1 MRRTTAFKVLLGV
14 LAGGALILIA
24 GREWRQA
31 RELVATAVV
40 IGLLLGLVRWRE
52 RPRQRAMEAEARR
65 LRMRFSAEDRFG
77 LLDQPFQ
84 LFRSTRRSYGEIENV
99 IAGSWHDLEVRSFDH
114 SYSVSEDERRLLS
127 CAQIAIP
134 GGWPTLVIRPETGL
148 TRLVDIAVPDIAF
161 ESEAFNR
168 AFTVRCHDR
177 AFASALVDPRM
188 MEWLQS
194 LGHRWSFEI
203 DGRWILGYRDQV
215 LPWEIEAV
223 LETVE
228 TFIRRIPRAVTS
240 LYPEAIPPRPDV
252 PA

>member
-1 MRRTTAFKVLLGV
+1 MRL
-14 LAGGALILIA
+14 
-24 GREWRQA
+24 
-31 RELVATAVV
+31 
-40 IGLLLGLVRWRE
+40 
-52 RPRQRAMEAEARR
+52 
-65 LRMRFSAEDRFG
+65 SAKDRFG

-84 LFRSTRRSYGEIENV
+84 LSRSTRRSYGEIENV
-99 IAGSWHDLEVRSFDH
+99 LSGSWHDLEVRSFDH

-127 CAQIAIP
+127 RAQIAIP
-134 GGWPTLVIRPETGL
+134 GGWPTLVIRAETGL

-168 AFTVRCHDR
+168 AFAVRCHDR
-177 AFASALVDPRM
+177 ASAVVDPRM

-215 LPWEIEAV
+215 RPWEIEPV

-228 TFIRRIPRAVTS
+228 TFIHKIPGAVTS
-240 LYPEAIPPRPDV
+240 LYPEAMPPRPDV

>member
-1 MRRTTAFKVLLGV
+1 VRRTTAFKVLLGV

-40 IGLLLGLVRWRE
+40 IGLLLALVRWRDL
-52 RPRQRAMEAEARR
+52 PRQEAMEAEARK
-65 LRMRFSAEDRFG
+65 LRMRFFANDRFG

-99 IAGSWHDLEVRSFDH
+99 LSGSWHDLEVRSFDH

-134 GGWPTLVIRPETGL
+134 GEWPSLVIRPETGL
-148 TRLVDIAVPDIAF
+148 TKLVDIAMPDIAF

-168 AFTVRCHDR
+168 AFAVRCHDR
-177 AFASALVDPRM
+177 SFASALVDPRM

-194 LGHRWSFEI
+194 LAHRWSFEI

-215 LPWEIEAV
+215 QPWEIESV

-228 TFIRRIPRAVTS
+228 TFIQKIPRAVTS
-240 LYPEAIPPRPDV
+240 LYPEAMPPRPDV

>member
-24 GREWRQA
+24 GGEWRQA

-40 IGLLLGLVRWRE
+40 IGLFLALVRWRD
-52 RPRQRAMEAEARR
+52 RPRQEAMESEARR
-65 LRMRFSAEDRFG
+65 LRVRFSAEDRFG
-77 LLDQPFQ
+77 LIDQRFQ

-99 IAGSWHDLEVRSFDH
+99 LSGSWHDLEVRAFDH

-127 CAQIAIP
+127 CAQVAMP
-134 GGWPTLVIRPETGL
+134 GAWPALVIRPETGL
-148 TRLVDIAVPDIAF
+148 TRLADIAVPDIAF

-168 AFTVRCHDR
+168 AFAVRCQDR

-194 LGHRWSFEI
+194 LGHRWGFEI
-203 DGRWILGYRDQV
+203 DGRWVLGYRDQV
-215 LPWEIEAV
+215 QPWEIESV

-228 TFIRRIPRAVTS
+228 TFIQRIPRVVTS

>member
-1 MRRTTAFKVLLGV
+1 VRRTTAFKVLLGV
-14 LAGGALILIA
+14 LAGGALVLIA

-31 RELVATAVV
+31 RELVVTAVV
-40 IGLLLGLVRWRE
+40 IGLFLALVRWRE
-52 RPRQRAMEAEARR
+52 RPRRQAMEAEARR

-84 LFRSTRRSYGEIENV
+84 LFRSTRRPYGEIENV
-99 IAGSWHDLEVRSFDH
+99 IAGPWHDLEVRSFDH
-114 SYSVSEDERRLLS
+114 SYSVSENERRLLS

-168 AFTVRCHDR
+168 AFAVRCHDR

-223 LETVE
+223 LETIE
-228 TFIRRIPRAVTS
+228 TFIRRIPRAVMS

>member
-24 GREWRQA
+24 GREGRQA
-31 RELVATAVV
+31 RSLVATAVV
-40 IGLLLGLVRWRE
+40 IGLFLALVRWRD
-52 RPRQRAMEAEARR
+52 RPRQEAMESEARR
-65 LRMRFSAEDRFG
+65 LGVRFSAEDRFG
-77 LLDQPFQ
+77 LLAQSFQ
-84 LFRSTRRSYGEIENV
+84 LFRSTRRSYGEIGNV
-99 IAGSWHDLEVRSFDH
+99 LSGSWHDLEVRAFDH

-134 GGWPTLVIRPETGL
+134 GGWPALVIRPETGL
-148 TRLVDIAVPDIAF
+148 ARLADIAVPDIAV

-168 AFTVRCHDR
+168 AFVVRCHDR
-177 AFASALVDPRM
+177 AFASAVVDPRM
-188 MEWLQS
+188 MEWLES
-194 LGHRWSFEI
+194 LGHRWGFEI
-203 DGRWILGYRDQV
+203 DGRWVLGYRDQV
-215 LPWEIEAV
+215 QPWEIESV

-228 TFIRRIPRAVTS
+228 TFIRRIPRVVTS

>member
-1 MRRTTAFKVLLGV
+1 VRRTTAFKVLLGV

-24 GREWRQA
+24 GGEWRQA

-40 IGLLLGLVRWRE
+40 IGLFLALVRWRD
-52 RPRQRAMEAEARR
+52 RPRQEAMESEARR
-65 LRMRFSAEDRFG
+65 LRVRFSAEDRFG
-77 LLDQPFQ
+77 LMDQSFQ

-99 IAGSWHDLEVRSFDH
+99 LSGSWHDLEVRAFDH

-134 GGWPTLVIRPETGL
+134 GGWPALVIRPETGL
-148 TRLVDIAVPDIAF
+148 TRLADIAVPDIAF

-168 AFTVRCHDR
+168 AFVVRCHDR
-177 AFASALVDPRM
+177 AFASAVVDPRM
-188 MEWLQS
+188 MEWLES
-194 LGHRWSFEI
+194 LGHRWGFEI
-203 DGRWILGYRDQV
+203 DGRWVLGYRDQV
-215 LPWEIEAV
+215 QPWEIESV

-228 TFIRRIPRAVTS
+228 TFIQRIPRVVTS

>member
-1 MRRTTAFKVLLGV
+1 VRRTTAFKVLLGV
-14 LAGGALILIA
+14 LAVGALILIA

-40 IGLLLGLVRWRE
+40 IGLVLALIRWRD
-52 RPRQRAMEAEARR
+52 RPRQGAMEAEARR

-77 LLDQPFQ
+77 LLDQSFQ

-99 IAGSWHDLEVRSFDH
+99 LSGAWHDLEVRAFDH
-114 SYSVSEDERRLLS
+114 SYSVSENERRVLS

-134 GGWPTLVIRPETGL
+134 GGWPALVIRPETGL
-148 TRLVDIAVPDIAF
+148 TRLVDIALPDIAF

-168 AFTVRCHDR
+168 AFAVRCHDR

-194 LGHRWSFEI
+194 LGDRWGFEI

-215 LPWEIEAV
+215 RPWEIESV

-228 TFIRRIPRAVTS
+228 TFIETIPRAVTS
-240 LYPEAIPPRPDV
+240 LYPEAMPPRPDV

>member
-14 LAGGALILIA
+14 LACGALILIA

-40 IGLLLGLVRWRE
+40 IGLFLALVRWRE
-52 RPRQRAMEAEARR
+52 QPRRKAMEAEARR

-84 LFRSTRRSYGEIENV
+84 LFRSTRRSYAEIENV

-114 SYSVSEDERRLLS
+114 SYSVSENERRLLS

-148 TRLVDIAVPDIAF
+148 TRLVDIAMPDIAF

-168 AFTVRCHDR
+168 AYAVRCHER

-215 LPWEIEAV
+215 RPWEIELV

-228 TFIRRIPRAVTS
+228 TFIQKIPRAVTS
-240 LYPEAIPPRPDV
+240 LYPEAVPPRPDV

>member
-14 LAGGALILIA
+14 LAGGALVLIA

-31 RELVATAVV
+31 RELVVTAVV
-40 IGLLLGLVRWRE
+40 IGLFLALVRWRE
-52 RPRQRAMEAEARR
+52 RPRQQAMEAEARR

-99 IAGSWHDLEVRSFDH
+99 IAGPWHDLEVRSFDH
-114 SYSVSEDERRLLS
+114 SYSVSENERRLLS

-168 AFTVRCHDR
+168 AFAVRCHDR

-215 LPWEIEAV
+215 RPWEIEAV

-228 TFIRRIPRAVTS
+228 TFICRIPRAVTS

>member
-1 MRRTTAFKVLLGV
+1 VRRTTAFKVLLGV
-14 LAGGALILIA
+14 LAGGALILVA
-24 GREWRQA
+24 GGEWRQA

-40 IGLLLGLVRWRE
+40 IGLFLALVRWRD
-52 RPRQRAMEAEARR
+52 RPRHGAMEAEAQR
-65 LRMRFSAEDRFG
+65 LRMRFSVEDRFG

-84 LFRSTRRSYGEIENV
+84 LFRSTRGSYGEIENV
-99 IAGSWHDLEVRSFDH
+99 LSGSWRDLEVRAFDH
-114 SYSVSEDERRLLS
+114 SYSVSEHERRLLS

-134 GGWPTLVIRPETGL
+134 GGWPALVIRPETGL
-148 TRLVDIAVPDIAF
+148 TRLVDVAVPDIAF

-168 AFTVRCHDR
+168 AFEVRCHDR

-194 LGHRWSFEI
+194 LGHRWGFEI

-215 LPWEIEAV
+215 RPWEIESV

-228 TFIRRIPRAVTS
+228 TFIHKIPRAVTS

>member
-1 MRRTTAFKVLLGV
+1 MRQTTAFKVLLGV

-31 RELVATAVV
+31 RGLVATAVV
-40 IGLLLGLVRWRE
+40 IGLLLALVRWRE
-52 RPRQRAMEAEARR
+52 RPRQRAMEAEARS
-65 LRMRFSAEDRFG
+65 LGMRYSAEDRFG

-84 LFRSTRRSYGEIENV
+84 LFRSTRRSYGEIDNV

-168 AFTVRCHDR
+168 AFAVRCHDR

>member
-1 MRRTTAFKVLLGV
+1 VRRTTAFKVLLGV

-31 RELVATAVV
+31 RELVVAAVV
-40 IGLLLGLVRWRE
+40 IGLFLALVRWRDQ
-52 RPRQRAMEAEARR
+52 PRQQAMEAEARR
-65 LRMRFSAEDRFG
+65 LRVRFSAEDRFG
-77 LLDQPFQ
+77 LLDQSFQ
-84 LFRSTRRSYGEIENV
+84 LFRSTRRSYGEIKNV
-99 IAGSWHDLEVRSFDH
+99 LSGSWHDLEVRVFDH
-114 SYSVSEDERRLLS
+114 SYSVSENERRLLS

-148 TRLVDIAVPDIAF
+148 SRLVDIAVPDIAF

-168 AFTVRCHDR
+168 AFAVRCHDR
-177 AFASALVDPRM
+177 AFASAVVDPRM

-215 LPWEIEAV
+215 RPWEIESV

-228 TFIRRIPRAVTS
+228 TFIDTIPRGDVLVSGGDAT
-240 LYPEAIPPRPDV
+240 RPDV

>member
-1 MRRTTAFKVLLGV
+1 VRRTTAFKVLLGV

-31 RELVATAVV
+31 RELVVAAVV
-40 IGLLLGLVRWRE
+40 IGLFLALVRWRDQ
-52 RPRQRAMEAEARR
+52 PRQQAMEAEARR
-65 LRMRFSAEDRFG
+65 LRVRFSAEDRFG
-77 LLDQPFQ
+77 LLDQSFQ
-84 LFRSTRRSYGEIENV
+84 LFRSTRRSYGEIKNV
-99 IAGSWHDLEVRSFDH
+99 LSGSWHDLEVRVFDH
-114 SYSVSEDERRLLS
+114 SYSVSENERRLLS

-148 TRLVDIAVPDIAF
+148 SRLVDIAVPDIAF

-168 AFTVRCHDR
+168 AFAVRCHDR
-177 AFASALVDPRM
+177 AFASAVVDPRM

-215 LPWEIEAV
+215 RPWEIEAV

-228 TFIRRIPRAVTS
+228 TFIRRIPRAVAS
-240 LYPEAIPPRPDV
+240 LYPEAIPPGPDV

>member
-1 MRRTTAFKVLLGV
+1 VRRTTAFKVLLGV
-14 LAGGALILIA
+14 LVGGALILIA

-31 RELVATAVV
+31 RQLVATAVV
-40 IGLLLGLVRWRE
+40 IGLFLALLRWRD
-52 RPRQRAMEAEARR
+52 RPRQGSMEAEAGR

-77 LLDQPFQ
+77 LLDQSFQ

-99 IAGSWHDLEVRSFDH
+99 LSGAWHDLEVRAFDH
-114 SYSVSEDERRLLS
+114 SYSVSENERRALS

-134 GGWPTLVIRPETGL
+134 GGWPALVIRPETGL
-148 TRLVDIAVPDIAF
+148 TRLVDIALPDIAF

-168 AFTVRCHDR
+168 AFAVRCHDR

-223 LETVE
+223 LETIE
-228 TFIRRIPRAVTS
+228 TFIRRIPRAVMS

>member
-1 MRRTTAFKVLLGV
+1 VRRTTAFKVLLGV
-14 LAGGALILIA
+14 LAGGAVILVA
-24 GREWRQA
+24 GGEWRQA
-31 RELVATAVV
+31 RDLVATAAV
-40 IGLLLGLVRWRE
+40 IGLVLAVIRWRD
-52 RPRQRAMEAEARR
+52 RPRQGAMEAEARR

-77 LLDQPFQ
+77 LLDQSFQ
-84 LFRSTRRSYGEIENV
+84 LFRSTGRSYGEIENV
-99 IAGSWHDLEVRSFDH
+99 LSGSWHDHEVRAFDH

-148 TRLVDIAVPDIAF
+148 ARLVDIAVPDISF

-168 AFTVRCHDR
+168 AFAVRCHDR

-194 LGHRWSFEI
+194 LGHRWGFEV

-215 LPWEIEAV
+215 RPWEIESV

-228 TFIRRIPRAVTS
+228 TFIHKIPRVVQS